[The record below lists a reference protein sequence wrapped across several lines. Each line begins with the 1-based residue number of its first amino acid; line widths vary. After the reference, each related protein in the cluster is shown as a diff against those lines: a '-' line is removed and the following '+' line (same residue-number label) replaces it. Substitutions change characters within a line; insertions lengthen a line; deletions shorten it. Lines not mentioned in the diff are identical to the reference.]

1 MSSFVKRWNQSV
13 LSLHSS
19 YTDAFYQP
27 KLSTSISTN
36 KSSTQNFSLTNFL
49 KQAYVPSPTVH
60 AKQSLYYLELFART
74 TRNFPF
80 TIETSNL
87 DSYLILYT
95 KKGRYRLTYHDR
107 QYILGENTIIF
118 LDCTNYHKLD
128 LLEQTWDFEILFLNG
143 QQLSFYY
150 NLFHENGIPYCNC
163 IPGNDSIT
171 TLHKLFSYE
180 ENNSITAELIR
191 SSLLTSLLTN
201 LIITK
206 NADYNQISYIPG
218 HIKQMISILQNRYTE
233 KHTLDSLSN
242 ELNYNKYKLAKDFKR
257 YVHKAPIDYL
267 IERRIEV
274 AKQLLLTTNKT
285 VNEISESIG
294 IANIP
299 HFIHLFKN
307 HTMLTPLQYRE
318 KKSHYEDSI

>member
-1 MSSFVKRWNQSV
+1 MSSFVKRWNHSV

-19 YTDAFYQP
+19 YTDALYQ
-27 KLSTSISTN
+27 LNFNTRISTN
-36 KSSTQNFSLTNFL
+36 KISSQDISLTDFL
-49 KQAYVPSPTVH
+49 KEAYIPSPTVQ
-60 AKQSLYYLELFART
+60 AKQSLYYLELLART

-80 TIETSNL
+80 TMEMSGL
-87 DSYLILYT
+87 DSYLLIYT
-95 KKGRYRLTYHDR
+95 KKGRYRLTYQDK
-107 QYILGENTIIF
+107 QYVVGEQTIIF
-118 LDCTNYHKLD
+118 LDCTNYFKFD
-128 LLEQTWDFEILFLNG
+128 LLEQIWDFEIVFLNG
-143 QQLSFYY
+143 QQLNYY
-150 NLFHENGIPYCNC
+150 YYLFHENGIPYCNC
-163 IPGNDSIT
+163 IPSNDSIT

-180 ENNSITAELIR
+180 ENNSITAELLR
-191 SSLLTSLLTN
+191 SSLITSLLTN
-201 LIITK
+201 IIITK

-218 HIKQMISILQNRYTE
+218 HVKQMMSILQSRYYE

-257 YVHKAPIDYL
+257 YIHKAPIDYL

-294 IANIP
+294 ITNTP